1 MHVALFGDLGIG
13 WDTWDQFNRKKFI
26 GGVGVGARLL
36 LPIVGV
42 LRIDFGWGQE
52 GKSVM
57 AHFGAYEK
65 PVMTRK
71 RVR

>member
-1 MHVALFGDLGIG
+1 VALFGDLGLG
-13 WDTWDQFNRKKFI
+13 WDTRDQFNRKRFI
-26 GGVGVGARLL
+26 GGVGAGVRLL
-36 LPIVGV
+36 LPIVGL

-52 GKSVM
+52 GKSIMV
-57 AHFGAYEK
+57 HFGAYEK